1 MTSCIFHDT
10 VAERRDRCIFEL
22 VDQAYRSQKRALIFS
37 DNDERA
43 SAIDRML
50 WILKQEAFIPHKIV
64 QAGDS
69 NCELPV
75 AIVVSEINPIEAQ
88 ILIADGHCSL
98 DFGGT
103 FSMIHEFVTRTTP
116 QIHEACRERFRL
128 YRTRQVTVEHV
139 KDA

>member
-1 MTSCIFHDT
+1 MTACIFHDT
-10 VAERRDRCIFEL
+10 AAQRRDSCIFEI
-22 VDQAYRSQKRALIFS
+22 VDQAYRRQERVLIFT
-37 DNDERA
+37 DNAERA

-50 WILKQEAFIPHKIV
+50 WILKQESFIPHKIV
-64 QAGDS
+64 QPEDS
-69 NCELPV
+69 DCELPV
-75 AIVVSEINPIEAQ
+75 AIVVSEANPIAAP

-98 DFGGT
+98 DFASS

-128 YRTRQVTVEHV
+128 YRANQLTVEHV

>member
-1 MTSCIFHDT
+1 MTTCIFHDT
-10 VAERRDRCIFEL
+10 VAERRDRCIFEI
-22 VDQAYRSQKRALIFS
+22 VDQAYRRQERVLIYAA
-37 DNDERA
+37 NEERA
-43 SAIDRML
+43 AAIDRML

-64 QAGDS
+64 QSGDE
-69 NCELPV
+69 NNDVPV
-75 AIVVSEINPIEAQ
+75 AIVVSETNPIAAP

-98 DFGGT
+98 DFAGT

-128 YRTRQVTVEHV
+128 YRTRQLAVEHV

>member
-1 MTSCIFHDT
+1 MTTCIFHDT
-10 VAERRDRCIFEL
+10 VADRRDRCLFEI
-22 VDQAYRSQKRALIFS
+22 VDQAYCRQERVLIFS

-64 QAGDS
+64 KPGDS
-69 NCELPV
+69 DNDVSV
-75 AIVVSEINPIEAQ
+75 AIVVSETNPIAAP

-98 DFGGT
+98 DFAST
-103 FSMIHEFVTRTTP
+103 FSTIHEFVTRTTP

-128 YRTRQVTVEHV
+128 YRARQLAVEHV